1 MGFFRSTPHRS
12 KSSYDDEEPLQN
24 HHEVLELEP
33 TTSTPM
39 RPTSSSSSDASY
51 DETTNNISNNNSAS
65 KQRQRQ
71 KRRKRY
77 RQQGGYQR
85 LGGQIANAWHSVTAL
100 PSSDPPPQDNHTG
113 HITEDDE
120 AMHYPENDINNR
132 FKRSLYL
139 LLEEPSSSHAA
150 FWTNVVV
157 SFLIVSSAVMTTIET
172 IPAFRSAESNRVW

>member
-1 MGFFRSTPHRS
+1 
-12 KSSYDDEEPLQN
+12 
-24 HHEVLELEP
+24 
-33 TTSTPM
+33 
-39 RPTSSSSSDASY
+39 
-51 DETTNNISNNNSAS
+51 
-65 KQRQRQ
+65 
-71 KRRKRY
+71 
-77 RQQGGYQR
+77 
-85 LGGQIANAWHSVTAL
+85 VTAL

>member
-12 KSSYDDEEPLQN
+12 KSTYDDEEPLQS

-33 TTSTPM
+33 TTSTPI
-39 RPTSSSSSDASY
+39 RPTSSSSDASY
-51 DETTNNISNNNSAS
+51 DETTNNNSAS

-85 LGGQIANAWHSVTAL
+85 LGGQIVNAWYSVTAL
-100 PSSDPPPQDNHTG
+100 PSSDHQLSPQENHTG

-120 AMHYPENDINNR
+120 AMHYPENDIDNR